1 MLAKKTRMAL
11 LIAAAALVSA
21 CSTPCGSPGGLCAP
35 IESVTSA
42 PAAPKPLRLPE
53 RAPEPA
59 AEPAPKVETYAVSMP
74 GADLNGAAAPAARNA
89 GNAISIALLLPLRSE
104 TLGRAADA
112 LRAGF
117 MAAYERDKAGLTVNL
132 IETGDPAQDVLSAYA
147 TAQQQNDIIV
157 GPLARSAVTAVA
169 GSPLVSKPT
178 IALNHPEGRG
188 EMQMPPQ
195 MLSIGLSIED
205 EARQAANW
213 AAQEHPNGRA
223 LVLSAGSAWQKRSAS
238 AFAAQW
244 QRIGAPVKILELSA
258 SGGYLS
264 DPELVTLRSRLQS
277 EPAEVLFAALDVDQA
292 RQLKVA
298 LAAPPLNDI
307 PLYGISSL
315 NPGRALWQAG
325 PELDGVRLLDLPW
338 QLQRD
343 HPAVMAYPQPE
354 PRDET
359 RLSADMERLYALG
372 IDAFRVARE
381 IALHP
386 GKRFRMDGVTGQLT
400 VDFGQGPSYFERT
413 ELPAVYKNGVP
424 VPLAQ

>member
-1 MLAKKTRMAL
+1 
-11 LIAAAALVSA
+11 
-21 CSTPCGSPGGLCAP
+21 LCAP

-53 RAPEPA
+53 RAPEPV

-132 IETGDPAQDVLSAYA
+132 VETGDPAQDVLSAYA

-244 QRIGAPVKILELSA
+244 QRIGAPVKIVELSA

>member
-1 MLAKKTRMAL
+1 MAL

-53 RAPEPA
+53 RAPEPV